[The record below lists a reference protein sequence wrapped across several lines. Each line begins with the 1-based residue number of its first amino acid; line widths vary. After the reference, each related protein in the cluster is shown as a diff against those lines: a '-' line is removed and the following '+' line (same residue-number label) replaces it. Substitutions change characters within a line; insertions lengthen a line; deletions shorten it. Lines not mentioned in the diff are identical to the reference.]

1 MKRAVIFSN
10 GDLADV
16 SQVKKELK
24 KSDLVI
30 AANGG
35 SKHCK
40 TLGIV
45 PDLVIGDL
53 DSLDKKL
60 KQEWERKNV
69 AIISYPEDK
78 NWTDTELALK
88 QAIKQG
94 YKEIVLAGFLG
105 SRVDHVISN
114 LLMMTDLIDKVD
126 KLMIIE
132 GQQEIYVIKD
142 RVEIKGKQ
150 GDLVSLIPLL
160 KDCQGVT
167 TEGLKYQLQG
177 SILKFGK
184 SRGVSNV
191 MLGKKAEIRVKKG
204 KLLVVYNRG

>member
-204 KLLVVYNRG
+204 KLLVVYNMG

>member
-1 MKRAVIFSN
+1 MKRAVILSN

-16 SQVKKELK
+16 SQLKEMIK
-24 KSDLVI
+24 PSDFVI

-60 KQEWERKNV
+60 EQEWEKKNV
-69 AIISYPEDK
+69 GIISYPTDK
-78 NWTDTELALK
+78 DWTDTELALK
-88 QAIKQG
+88 YVVKQG
-94 YKEIVLAGFLG
+94 FKEIVLAGFLG
-105 SRVDHVISN
+105 KRIDHVISN
-114 LLMMTDLIDKVD
+114 LLMMADLIDKVD

-132 GQQEIYVIKD
+132 GQQEIYVVKD
-142 RVEIKGKQ
+142 RLEIKGKQ

-160 KDCQGVT
+160 GNCQGVT
-167 TEGLKYQLQG
+167 TKGLKYQLQG
-177 SILKFGK
+177 STLKFGK

-191 MLGKKAEIRVKKG
+191 MLGKKAEIGVEKG
-204 KLLVVYNRG
+204 KLLVVYNKG

>member
-1 MKRAVIFSN
+1 MKRVVIFSN

-16 SQVKKELK
+16 SRIKEMIK
-24 KSDLVI
+24 PNDFII

-53 DSLDKKL
+53 DSLGKKL

-69 AIISYPEDK
+69 AMISYPADK
-78 NWTDTELALK
+78 DFTDTELAFK
-88 QAIKQG
+88 YAIKKG
-94 YKEIVLAGFLG
+94 YTEIVLAGFLG
-105 SRVDHVISN
+105 KRVDHVISN
-114 LLMMTDLIDKVD
+114 LLMMADLIDKVS

-142 RVEIKGKQ
+142 RLEIKGKK

-160 KDCQGVT
+160 KDCQGVMT
-167 TEGLKYQLQG
+167 KGLKYQLQG
-177 SILKFGK
+177 SNLKFGK

>member
-16 SQVKKELK
+16 SQIKEMIK
-24 KSDLVI
+24 PSDFII

-45 PDLVIGDL
+45 PDLVLGDL
-53 DSLDKKL
+53 DSLSKKL
-60 KQEWERKNV
+60 KQEWERRNV

-78 NWTDTELALK
+78 DWTDTELALK
-88 QAIKQG
+88 YAIKEDF
-94 YKEIVLAGFLG
+94 KEIVLAGFLG
-105 SRVDHVISN
+105 KRVDQVISN
-114 LLMMTDLIDKVD
+114 LLMMVGVVDKVD

-132 GQQEIYVIKD
+132 GQQRIYVVKD
-142 RVEIKGKQ
+142 RLEIKGKK

-160 KDCQGVT
+160 KDCQGVMT
-167 TEGLKYQLQG
+167 KGLKYQLQG
-177 SILKFGK
+177 STLKFGK

-191 MLGKKAEIRVKKG
+191 MLGKKAEIGVKKG